1 MKRGNNLKNVYFL
14 CYSRYVILVAYILKK
29 TLHENDK
36 VTLIISDGMANEEHL
51 SEYISG
57 TGLWDDVILFHEEGE
72 EPIWV
77 ENEVKRFVNTHSI
90 DYFYVA
96 HIMRCASHFFLK
108 YLKHDTEINMFDEG
122 CITLDWISS
131 YNYYTR
137 NGLEAGWVDFDF
149 ERVDNI
155 YSFFP
160 SITTAF
166 GKAIV
171 KGIEL
176 ESIISDQFIDEINL
190 LFNYKYKKETVDIL
204 FIDNNGATA
213 GLYSKEYEKYC
224 INNVLGYKNT
234 DNCYIKIKPSENKE
248 VLKEKYGKYNV
259 KFINGGM
266 VPFEVIYL
274 NMIKFGCIPKMIIA
288 VNSAMIWNMA
298 VINQIMN
305 IKLDIVLLVKIM
317 SEYYIDNELAD
328 ETKFI
333 INRYISSLNVGNDI
347 YIPSTWEELYDI
359 FSERCNLF
367 KETNKDG
374 LLLYE
379 HEWLKSQYMN
389 MLRKEKYIY
398 NPRIY
403 ILNKWLDSIYDGKSI
418 ADYFRNRGV
427 SKVILYGVGY
437 FGNLFIKAVRGTELT
452 IEFIIQTHV
461 DTSEKMLG
469 DIEIYSLSSYAG
481 IKEQYRYPILITAV
495 GKENEIKKLIV
506 ENDIKN
512 EIIMFRDIVDAI

>member
-1 MKRGNNLKNVYFL
+1 MKNVYFL

-36 VTLIISDGMANEEHL
+36 VTLVISDGMANEEHL
-51 SEYISG
+51 SEYIGG

-72 EPIWV
+72 EPVWV
-77 ENEVKRFVNTHSI
+77 ENEVKRFINAHSI

-131 YNYYTR
+131 YNYHTR
-137 NGLEAGWVDFDF
+137 DGLEAGWVDFDF
-149 ERVDNI
+149 DRVDNI

-176 ESIISDQFIDEINL
+176 ESIISSQFIDEINL

-204 FIDNNGATA
+204 FVDSNGSTA
-213 GLYSKEYEKYC
+213 GLFSKEYEKYC
-224 INNVLGYKNT
+224 IDNVLGTINT
-234 DNCYIKIKPSENKE
+234 DNCYIKIKPSESKE

-274 NMIKFGCIPKMIIA
+274 NMIRFGCVPQMIIA

-298 VINQIMN
+298 KMNRIMN

-317 SEYYIDNELAD
+317 SECYIDNELAD
-328 ETKFI
+328 ETKSI
-333 INRYISSLNVGNDI
+333 INRYISNLNFENDI

-359 FSERCNLF
+359 FSESSNLF

-379 HEWLKSQYMN
+379 NKWFKSQYMN
-389 MLRKEKYIY
+389 MIRNEKYIY
-398 NPRIY
+398 NLRIY
-403 ILNKWLDSIYDGKSI
+403 ILNKWLDSIYDGKLVV
-418 ADYFRNRGV
+418 DYFGNKGV
-427 SKVILYGVGY
+427 SKIILYGVGY
-437 FGNLFIKAVRGTELT
+437 FGNLFIKAVRGTKLT
-452 IEFIIQTHV
+452 IELIIKTQV
-461 DTSEKMLG
+461 SASEKMLG
-469 DIEIYSLSSYAG
+469 DIEICSLSSYVE
-481 IKEQYRYPILITAV
+481 IKDQYRYPILITAV
-495 GKENEIKKLIV
+495 GQENEIKKIIA

-512 EIIMFRDIVDAI
+512 EIIIFRDIVDAI